1 MDQHDWLAERFE
13 ADRTHL
19 RAVAYRMLGSLAEA
33 DDAVQETWLRL
44 SRSDTSGVENL
55 TGWLTTVVGR
65 VCLDI
70 LRSRRSRREDSLDT
84 HMPDPIINREDDVDP
99 ENEALMADSV
109 GLALLVVLET
119 LAPAE
124 RLAFVLH
131 DMFAVP
137 FDEIAP
143 MVGRSPTAARQLAS
157 RARRRVQ
164 GAAPVPDT
172 DLTRQREIVDAFF
185 AAARDGDFDGLV
197 AVLDPDVVVRSDGGV
212 LRPDASQV
220 VRGAEAVAAQALRFA
235 RLSPF
240 VRPAIVNGVAG
251 VVVAPRG
258 RPFSVMAFTVRDG
271 KIVEIDALADPERL
285 SSWTSRSWTTESLRR
300 ADDGVSSIGHR

>member
-1 MDQHDWLAERFE
+1 
-13 ADRTHL
+13 
-19 RAVAYRMLGSLAEA
+19 
-33 DDAVQETWLRL
+33 
-44 SRSDTSGVENL
+44 
-55 TGWLTTVVGR
+55 
-65 VCLDI
+65 
-70 LRSRRSRREDSLDT
+70 
-84 HMPDPIINREDDVDP
+84 
-99 ENEALMADSV
+99 
-109 GLALLVVLET
+109 
-119 LAPAE
+119 
-124 RLAFVLH
+124 
-131 DMFAVP
+131 
-137 FDEIAP
+137 

-164 GAAPVPDT
+164 GTAPVPDT
-172 DLTRQREIVDAFF
+172 DLTRQREVVDAFF

-285 SSWTSRSWTTESLRR
+285 SQLDL
-300 ADDGVSSIGHR
+300 AVLDD